1 MEGKSEGNVFSYAME
16 AGLYLGGWFI
26 LRDSIEMFVY
36 SNVVSFV
43 GLCLLALLS
52 LVSMLLTLYIVVKG
66 TDIYKREVLKENV
79 SYFRVLNYGFYLF
92 FFASML
98 YSVFLFFCLILFN
111 PDFLADQ
118 KSFYDAVFSQMK
130 TMEGAS
136 PEMLDSLKS
145 VYDKGF
151 EGLLTQSPKDLAM
164 NTLFG
169 ETTYG
174 LFLCLVTSIF
184 LNKKISK

>member
-92 FFASML
+92 FFAS
-98 YSVFLFFCLILFN
+98 
-111 PDFLADQ
+111 
-118 KSFYDAVFSQMK
+118 QMK

-184 LNKKISK
+184 LNK